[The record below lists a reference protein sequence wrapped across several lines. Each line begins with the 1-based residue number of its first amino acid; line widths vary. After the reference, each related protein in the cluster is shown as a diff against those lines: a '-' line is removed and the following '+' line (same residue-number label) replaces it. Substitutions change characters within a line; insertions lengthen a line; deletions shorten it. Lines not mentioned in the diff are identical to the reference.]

1 MYYRLVILQT
11 FSFIYCSFIS
21 FVYDVLY
28 DVKLDEVP
36 LLKWERTAVG
46 EFDINFT
53 FGDYDLE
60 PIG

>member
-28 DVKLDEVP
+28 DVKL
-36 LLKWERTAVG
+36 
-46 EFDINFT
+46 EFSRVKSINF
-53 FGDYDLE
+53 
-60 PIG
+60 